1 MSLNF
6 VVLYFSL
13 FSFVYFIMFVFCICL
28 TVEGLRARFG
38 GVGGASKRYNR
49 QAAVSYNGQQGC
61 LTMGRAY
68 AITPLQVIQ
77 VIQVIRTHSFTDTQ
91 STYTHTNTNTITQNV
106 EWHRMAYYG
115 QGLRNYSF
123 SSAFRGVPTWRKE
136 HRLLRWPTL
145 LSTTF

>member
-77 VIQVIRTHSFTDTQ
+77 VIRTHTHTHTLVYRHTKH
-91 STYTHTNTNTITQNV
+91 TYTHKHNHTECNCRNALQWAGLTQLPLF
-106 EWHRMAYYG
+106 
-115 QGLRNYSF
+115 LR
-123 SSAFRGVPTWRKE
+123 
-136 HRLLRWPTL
+136 L
-145 LSTTF
+145 

>member
-13 FSFVYFIMFVFCICL
+13 FSFVYFIVFVFCICL

-77 VIQVIRTHSFTDTQ
+77 VIRTHTHTLIHRHKKHV
-91 STYTHTNTNTITQNV
+91 YTHKHKHNHTECRMTQN
-106 EWHRMAYYG
+106 
-115 QGLRNYSF
+115 GLLWAGLTQLLLF
-123 SSAFRGVPTWRKE
+123 L
-136 HRLLRWPTL
+136 RL
-145 LSTTF
+145 